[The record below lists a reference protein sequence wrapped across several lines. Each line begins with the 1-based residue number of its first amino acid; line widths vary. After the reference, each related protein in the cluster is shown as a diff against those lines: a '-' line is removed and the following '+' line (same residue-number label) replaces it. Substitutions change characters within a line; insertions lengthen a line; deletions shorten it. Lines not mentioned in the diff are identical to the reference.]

1 MTGTLLCIHIT
12 INVHQT
18 VCFHLTLTHRYLYL
32 IVRRSNFVYII
43 FIADID
49 NAISYILLYQRLPF
63 SPVNDTCS
71 LLSFYPR
78 SRKQWIDSENILQ
91 RVISRRRFRQY
102 ATFVSYYFSPK
113 LRICVA
119 RYQAAGHVLK
129 GNQSNPLTRSQ
140 KIEELPCQT

>member
-1 MTGTLLCIHIT
+1 MFFCPISVLRTCVTSYDWNFTMYTYYDKCASHGVFSFDLDSSLSLL
-12 INVHQT
+12 
-18 VCFHLTLTHRYLYL
+18 Y
-32 IVRRSNFVYII
+32 RSALKSCYII
-43 FIADID
+43 FMSDIV

-119 RYQAAGHVLK
+119 RYQAAGHV
-129 GNQSNPLTRSQ
+129 
-140 KIEELPCQT
+140 